1 VFLILLFDREKNTK
15 KKRKRTFFLF
25 VFFTADG
32 WMGGWV
38 DVCVCSFFGSFEL
51 Q

>member
-15 KKRKRTFFLF
+15 KKEKGRFFFLCF
-25 VFFTADG
+25 SLRV
-32 WMGGWV
+32 GGWV
-38 DVCVCSFFGSFEL
+38 DGWMCSFFGSFEL

>member
-1 VFLILLFDREKNTK
+1 LIEKKTQK
-15 KKRKRTFFLF
+15 KKEKGRFFFLCF
-25 VFFTADG
+25 SLRV
-32 WMGGWV
+32 GGWV